1 MKRYLIV
8 LKYFRQAS
16 SQDRKRFWWASAI
29 LLLALPWLVGATGGN
44 YWVRVLD
51 FALLYVVLALGLNVV
66 IGFAG
71 LLDLGYIAFYAVGAY
86 SYALLA
92 SPHLTTQF
100 PAIASAFP
108 QGLHFP
114 LWGALIISFG
124 LAALFG
130 VLLGFPTLKLRGD
143 YLAIVTLGFGEII
156 RIFLNNLDRPINL
169 TNGPKGI
176 GSIDPIQLFGIN
188 LSKPVSIFGFQVPSL
203 YLLFYFFLILAVL
216 VAIVCYR
223 LERSRIGRAWVAIRE
238 DEIAA
243 EAMGINTRNMKLLA
257 FAIGA
262 SFAGAAGV
270 LFGAFQGF
278 VSPES
283 FTLWE
288 SIVVLAMV
296 VMGGM
301 GHIPGVILGAILLSI
316 FPELLRSIAA
326 PIQQFLFGSVLID
339 VEIIRQLLYGL
350 ALILIMLY
358 RPNGIWQKPDSLKV
372 IRS

>member
-1 MKRYLIV
+1 M
-8 LKYFRQAS
+8 LKQLFHQAS
-16 SQDRKRFWWASAI
+16 QRDRQRFWIVSAI
-29 LLLALPWLVGATGGN
+29 VLLALPWIVGSIGGN

-51 FALLYVVLALGLNVV
+51 FALLYIVLALGLNVV

-100 PAIASAFP
+100 PAIAAIFP
-108 QGLHFP
+108 TGLHFP
-114 LWGALIISFG
+114 LWGALIISFV
-124 LAALFG
+124 LAAIFG

-156 RIFLNNLDRPINL
+156 RIFLNNLDRPLNL

-176 GSIDPIQLFGIN
+176 GSIHPIELFGIN
-188 LSKPVSIFGFQVPSL
+188 LSKPMSIWGLQIPSL
-203 YLLFYFFLILAVL
+203 YLLFYFFLILTVL
-216 VAIVCYR
+216 VAIVCSR
-223 LERSRIGRAWVAIRE
+223 LEHSRIGRAWVAIRE
-238 DEIAA
+238 DEVAA
-243 EAMGINTRNMKLLA
+243 EAMGIETRNMKLLA

-270 LFGAFQGF
+270 LFAAFQGF

-301 GHIPGVILGAILLSI
+301 GHIPGVILGAILLAV

-326 PIQQFLFGSVLID
+326 PIQQFVFGSVLVD
-339 VEIIRQLLYGL
+339 TEIIRQLLYGL

-358 RPNGIWQKPDSLKV
+358 RPNGIWQKPDALKAAH
-372 IRS
+372 R

>member
-1 MKRYLIV
+1 M
-8 LKYFRQAS
+8 LKQLFYRTSRRDQ
-16 SQDRKRFWWASAI
+16 QRFWIVSAI
-29 LLLALPWLVGATGGN
+29 VLLALPWIVGSVGGN

-100 PAIASAFP
+100 PAIAAVFP
-108 QGLHFP
+108 AGLHFP

-124 LAALFG
+124 LAAIFG

-156 RIFLNNLDRPINL
+156 RIFLNNLDRPLNL

-176 GSIDPIQLFGIN
+176 GGIHPIELFGIK
-188 LSKPVSIFGFQVPSL
+188 LSKPISIWGFEIPSL

-216 VAIVCYR
+216 VAIVCSR

-243 EAMGINTRNMKLLA
+243 EAMGIETRNMKLLA

-270 LFGAFQGF
+270 LFAAFQGF

-301 GHIPGVILGAILLSI
+301 GHIPGVILGAILLAV

-326 PIQQFLFGSVLID
+326 PIQQFVFGSVLVD
-339 VEIIRQLLYGL
+339 TEIIRQLLYGL

-358 RPNGIWQKPDSLKV
+358 RPNGIWQKPDTLKATNG
-372 IRS
+372 